1 MEIRV
6 IAFASLREV
15 LRSPQR
21 RLTLPEGATL
31 DDAWA
36 LLEREYP
43 ALAAHRSSL
52 RIARNGRLAEL
63 DTALLDG
70 DEIAIFPP
78 VGGG

>member
-15 LRSPQR
+15 LGTPERPLR
-21 RLTLPEGATL
+21 LPEGATL
-31 DDAWA
+31 RDAWE

-43 ALAAHRSSL
+43 ALGAHRASL
-52 RIARNGRLAEL
+52 RIARNGRLVTLESGL
-63 DTALLDG
+63 SDG
-70 DEIAIFPP
+70 DEIAVLPP

>member
-15 LRSPQR
+15 LESSQRS
-21 RLTLPEGATL
+21 LALPEGSTL
-31 DDAWA
+31 GDAWE

-43 ALAAHRSSL
+43 ALAPHRSTL
-52 RIARNGRLAEL
+52 RAARNGRLAKL
-63 DTALLDG
+63 DEALADG
-70 DEIAIFPP
+70 DEVAIFPP